1 MKHLL
6 KVTGRKIEETFV
18 NIYTN
23 KEEIFYYPKKKRTI
37 YTYPQSV
44 ILQYGTSSYQ
54 SIILNKELFTLI
66 NNQ

>member
-23 KEEIFYYPKKKRTI
+23 EE
-37 YTYPQSV
+37 
-44 ILQYGTSSYQ
+44 
-54 SIILNKELFTLI
+54 ELFTLI